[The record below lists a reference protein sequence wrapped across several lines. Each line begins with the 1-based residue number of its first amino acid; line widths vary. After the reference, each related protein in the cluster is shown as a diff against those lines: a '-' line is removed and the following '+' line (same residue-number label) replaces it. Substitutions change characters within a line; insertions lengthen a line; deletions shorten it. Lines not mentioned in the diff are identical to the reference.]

1 VSTRGGPQLIPR
13 PDGWRLGGAP
23 PWAAIEPA
31 QRTVEL
37 AALERALAARGPGR
51 VRPDPWRRV
60 ESSHRSAVLVPLYE
74 QAGEV
79 HVVMTRRSPH
89 LRKHRWEVSF
99 PGGRRDDDDPTLWH
113 TAVREAHEEIGL
125 DPALPRP
132 IGELDRFV
140 TVSSVSLVTPLVA
153 VLPGRPEGL
162 VASPDEV
169 EAILHVP
176 LSELLLDE
184 VFREELWPIGE
195 LYRPI
200 TFFEL
205 EGDTV
210 WGATAAMLRQLLT
223 IATGIDDGTV
233 EPLDVE

>member
-13 PDGWRLGGAP
+13 PEGWRLGGAP

-31 QRTVEL
+31 QRTVDL

-60 ESSHRSAVLVPLYE
+60 ESSHRSAVLVALYE
-74 QAGEV
+74 DAGEV

-113 TAVREAHEEIGL
+113 TAVREAFEEIGL

-153 VLPGRPEGL
+153 VLPARPEGL
-162 VASPDEV
+162 VASPHEV

-195 LYRPI
+195 RYRPI

-210 WGATAAMLRQLLT
+210 WGATAAMLRQLLM
-223 IATGIDDGTV
+223 IAAGIDDGTV

>member
-13 PDGWRLGGAP
+13 PDGWRAGGVA
-23 PWAAIEPA
+23 PWAGLDPDRRRVDLED
-31 QRTVEL
+31 
-37 AALERALAARGPGR
+37 LERSLAARGPGR

-74 QAGEV
+74 HDGDV

-113 TAVREAHEEIGL
+113 TALREAYEEIGL
-125 DPALPRP
+125 ETALPRL

-153 VLPGRPEGL
+153 VLPGRPDGL
-162 VASPDEV
+162 VPSPDEV

-184 VFREELWPIGE
+184 VFREEMWPIGE

-210 WGATAAMLRQLLT
+210 WGATAAMLRQLLAV
-223 IATGIDDGTV
+223 ATGTDDGSL